1 MKRVEGRTEGRLEGK
16 MEGKMEE
23 RIHLVQKMLKKNY
36 LLEDIADLT
45 GISKEEIS
53 EIRDAMQQ

>member
-1 MKRVEGRTEGRLEGK
+1 